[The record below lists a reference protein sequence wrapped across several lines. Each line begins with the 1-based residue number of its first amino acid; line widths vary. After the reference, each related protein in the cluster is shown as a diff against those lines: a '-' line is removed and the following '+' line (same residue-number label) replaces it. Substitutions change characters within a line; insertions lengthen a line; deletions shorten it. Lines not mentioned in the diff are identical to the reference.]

1 MIILSSCII
10 IFVTYLAICGLLT
23 YYFIK
28 QRIIWDEL
36 FSIDIIWNSLRE
48 LFVCPEHF
56 IIWLPFIDFE
66 NTKCV
71 EKRQACDD
79 TRIKIKKVLEYIR
92 NNIIDIRDVG
102 NGNIGNGNSSNGNVN
117 GNGNGNSSNGNN
129 ICNIEKIKWI
139 IEGTMKDFDRMYD
152 EKAEFYI
159 KLADSY
165 DILYDKMNLKHN
177 SNTCLLLEDLV
188 ILENNIEIC
197 DNILNVLSVFY
208 ENNNNNDDDDDYDDD
223 NNYKLLFQIESG
235 YMSLFIYNLIENIK
249 MYKIMCMSKF

>member
-10 IFVTYLAICGLLT
+10 IFLTYLAICGLLT

-71 EKRQACDD
+71 EKRQVCDD
-79 TRIKIKKVLEYIR
+79 TRIKIKKILEHIR

-102 NGNIGNGNSSNGNVN
+102 NVCNIGNIGNGDGNT
-117 GNGNGNSSNGNN
+117 

-139 IEGTMKDFDRMYD
+139 IEGTVKDFDRMYD

-177 SNTCLLLEDLV
+177 NTCLLLEDLV
-188 ILENNIEIC
+188 ILENNIEVC

-208 ENNNNNDDDDDYDDD
+208 ENNNNNDDDDDYT

-235 YMSLFIYNLIENIK
+235 YMSLFIYNLIENIR

>member
-36 FSIDIIWNSLRE
+36 FSINIIWNSLRE
-48 LFVCPEHF
+48 LFICPEHF
-56 IIWLPFIDFE
+56 IILLPFIDFE

-71 EKRQACDD
+71 EKRQVYDD
-79 TRIKIKKVLEYIR
+79 TRIKIKKVLEHIR

-102 NGNIGNGNSSNGNVN
+102 DVCNIGNYNIGNY
-117 GNGNGNSSNGNN
+117 N

-139 IEGTMKDFDRMYD
+139 IEGTVKDFDRMYD

-177 SNTCLLLEDLV
+177 SNTCLSLEDLV
-188 ILENNIEIC
+188 ILENNIEVC
-197 DNILNVLSVFY
+197 DNILNVLSIFY
-208 ENNNNNDDDDDYDDD
+208 EKDNNNNDDNNN

-235 YMSLFIYNLIENIK
+235 YMSLFIYNLIENIR